1 MNAQKYEIGA
11 PYGATEGK
19 LPATLTGA
27 ASSIA
32 SYVKQ
37 IVVDVVRYRSFRA
50 AEKEL
55 HALDDRMLKDIGI
68 DRSEIRSA
76 LSSAVQQRR
85 NYWRT

>member
-32 SYVKQ
+32 SYVTQ
-37 IVVDVVRYRSFRA
+37 IVVGVVRYRSFRA

-55 HALDDRMLKDIGI
+55 HGLDDRMLKDIGI

>member
-11 PYGATEGK
+11 PYGATESK
-19 LPATLTGA
+19 LPATLTGV

-32 SYVKQ
+32 GYVTQ

-68 DRSEIRSA
+68 DRSEIKSA
-76 LSSAVQQRR
+76 LSDAANQRR
-85 NYWRT
+85 QVWRI

>member
-19 LPATLTGA
+19 LPATLTGT

-32 SYVKQ
+32 SYITQ
-37 IVVDVVRYRSFRA
+37 VVADVVRYRSFRA

-55 HALDDRMLKDIGI
+55 HALDDRMLKDIGL
-68 DRSEIRSA
+68 DRSEIKSA
-76 LSSAVQQRR
+76 LTDAANQRR
-85 NYWRT
+85 QVWRI

>member
-11 PYGATEGK
+11 PYGATDGK

-32 SYVKQ
+32 SFVTK
-37 IVVDVVRYRSFRA
+37 VVADVIRHRSFRA

-55 HALDDRMLKDIGI
+55 HALDDRMLKDIGL
-68 DRSEIRSA
+68 DRSEIKSA
-76 LSSAVQQRR
+76 LTDAANQRR
-85 NYWRT
+85 QVWRM

>member
-19 LPATLTGA
+19 LPATLTGV
-27 ASSIA
+27 ASSVA
-32 SYVKQ
+32 SYVTQ
-37 IVVDVVRYRSFRA
+37 VVADVVRYRSFRA